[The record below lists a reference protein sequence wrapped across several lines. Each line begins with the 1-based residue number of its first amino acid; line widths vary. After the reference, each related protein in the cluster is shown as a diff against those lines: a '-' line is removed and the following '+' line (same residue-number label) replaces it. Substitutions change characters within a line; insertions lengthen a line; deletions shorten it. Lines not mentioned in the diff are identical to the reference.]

1 MMVELWMR
9 RREMGDENE
18 NDMEDLTGYE
28 QSGVR
33 LAWLSFENFVSVLL
47 PTGSGLVPAVLGID
61 NWLAHEILL
70 VPVSHDDF
78 PHVLGSLSVL
88 CSTLPSPK
96 NTK

>member
-33 LAWLSFENFVSVLL
+33 LAWLSLENFVSVLL